1 MKVAGSRPE
10 QVQMAVLI
18 QELAGSTHTSHF
30 FPSLSGVA
38 GSYDVYAQAPVDP
51 NDGFCELAIGL
62 GGTVVGGEYCARFSP
77 SSTLSIKSRV
87 QAGSQS
93 KFLALPLENASKTVF
108 GDILLDSTEDLS
120 IFPRTF
126 YKQKPDIPLD
136 AESALEQRVSVADL
150 IREEALPLPQL
161 VSLLLKIG
169 SSAMSCR
176 VEMEFALDI
185 LDKPDQDGNAFK
197 FTILQ
202 MRAMPQ
208 ALNMHFSFPNL
219 TVDSST
225 HSMTIC
231 YSSNSLGHGHVE
243 DIWDIIY
250 VAPDSIARNK
260 TRDIAHQIAK
270 LTQKLHEENRRYIL
284 IGPGRWGTCN
294 SETGIPVTWRDI
306 RGAVCIVETPFSDST
321 ICAPS
326 QGSHFFQ
333 NITSFNVMY
342 FTIDKN
348 SGVNY
353 KWLSRQISS
362 SPDGGCVRHIP
373 LNEAIE
379 VVADGNTRCGVVMQ
393 PGFTHQ
399 DLIPSLY

>member
-1 MKVAGSRPE
+1 
-10 QVQMAVLI
+10 VQMAVLI
-18 QELAGSTHTSHF
+18 QELAGSTRTSHF

-38 GSYDVYAQAPVDP
+38 GSYDVYAQAPGDP

-77 SSTLSIKSRV
+77 SSKFSLTSHV
-87 QAGSQS
+87 QGGSQS
-93 KFLALPLENASKTVF
+93 KFLALPLENASKTIYS
-108 GDILLDSTEDLS
+108 DILLDSTEDIS
-120 IFPRTF
+120 IFPRTYF
-126 YKQKPDIPLD
+126 KPKMD
-136 AESALEQRVSVADL
+136 ATLTEDTTSIHPISEQRVTVADL
-150 IREEALPLPQL
+150 IREEAFPLPQL

-169 SSAMSCR
+169 CSAMSCR

-185 LDKPDQDGNAFK
+185 LDKPDQDGNTFK

-225 HSMTIC
+225 HNMTIC
-231 YSSNSLGHGHVE
+231 YSSNSLGHGHTE

-250 VAPDSIARNK
+250 VAPDSIDRNK

-270 LTQKLHEENRRYIL
+270 LTQKLHEENRRYVL

-306 RGAVCIVETPFSDST
+306 RGAVCIVETPFADGST
-321 ICAPS
+321 CAPS

-342 FTIDKN
+342 FTIGDKN

-379 VVADGNTRCGVVMQ
+379 VVADGNTRCGVIMQ

-399 DLIPSLY
+399 DLIPSMY